1 FQVDQ
6 TEWIQSCSKLASCV
20 NKQAP
25 SATRFMGMQ
34 QSLGIQPTQL
44 GKDAPAA
51 GAARRVSA
59 QRKMIEVESVVAADK
74 QEIREDDYAAEKLDI
89 ELSGSYLL
97 PPRYSEGALI
107 KKLEE
112 LGIGR
117 PSTYASIMKVL
128 LLCDQVTGDVICHGE
143 KNFLQDGR
151 KSFPSGHTSRSR
163 EATVD
168 LFLKSAE
175 YLDYAVHHL
184 WRWLE
189 ARRGLREP
197 APERWAVRGVPRG
210 GPEDVLLT
218 VCPWDPRVRGGTLFH
233 QTTFSLPVRR
243 AVLFVAEVHR
253 LRDLEPRALCGVEL
267 YDDILMRYV
276 KASTAYLGKPAPRGE
291 PSGDMVD
298 FDITYYRSCDPGQ
311 ARLFEDVLEEVE
323 QMGIF
328 KYGGLPHWGKNRN
341 LAFVG
346 AARKYPGLPRFLRVK
361 DAYDPD
367 GLFSSS
373 GSERCGQL
381 RALVLLVEHDVGN
394 EAQEITLYWYSSQVN
409 VSQDLASLP
418 FTQITATPWTLV
430 LRIAAKDFG
439 KDGECV
445 LQWPNSIKTW
455 YRRKWFQIVDVDQS
469 HTVESNVTLTQQPQF
484 YKEMLVS
491 LSLKTPHSK
500 ACRSL
505 YFSLSPEESI
515 WRSNVRFNV
524 LMISSNNCAM
534 MPEVS

>member
-1 FQVDQ
+1 
-6 TEWIQSCSKLASCV
+6 
-20 NKQAP
+20 
-25 SATRFMGMQ
+25 
-34 QSLGIQPTQL
+34 
-44 GKDAPAA
+44 
-51 GAARRVSA
+51 
-59 QRKMIEVESVVAADK
+59 
-74 QEIREDDYAAEKLDI
+74 
-89 ELSGSYLL
+89 
-97 PPRYSEGALI
+97 
-107 KKLEE
+107 
-112 LGIGR
+112 
-117 PSTYASIMKVL
+117 
-128 LLCDQVTGDVICHGE
+128 
-143 KNFLQDGR
+143 
-151 KSFPSGHTSRSR
+151 
-163 EATVD
+163 
-168 LFLKSAE
+168 
-175 YLDYAVHHL
+175 
-184 WRWLE
+184 LE

-253 LRDLEPRALCGVEL
+253 LQDLEPRALCGVEL

-381 RALVLLVEHDVGN
+381 RALVLLVEHDVG
-394 EAQEITLYWYSSQVN
+394 ERGQRRGGQEPGHERRDGVPR
-409 VSQDLASLP
+409 VLP
-418 FTQITATPWTLV
+418 GDERQ
-430 LRIAAKDFG
+430 
-439 KDGECV
+439 
-445 LQWPNSIKTW
+445 
-455 YRRKWFQIVDVDQS
+455 
-469 HTVESNVTLTQQPQF
+469 
-484 YKEMLVS
+484 
-491 LSLKTPHSK
+491 
-500 ACRSL
+500 
-505 YFSLSPEESI
+505 
-515 WRSNVRFNV
+515 
-524 LMISSNNCAM
+524 
-534 MPEVS
+534 